1 MPPLTCG
8 LSRSLSGKE
17 QGLSL
22 IELIVAIVL
31 LAILGVGFLSMY
43 GNVTRRNASADQVA
57 PMTWFAQGVMEDE
70 LRQTELGLAPFS
82 ATQTAGPYKVV
93 ARVVSKTRKSVSTG
107 SYYSYFV
114 TVTVTCVTR
123 SCQPLILASYVYTT

>member
-1 MPPLTCG
+1 MPPLTCAP
-8 LSRSLSGKE
+8 SRALSGKE

-43 GNVTRRNASADQVA
+43 ADVTRRSASADQVA
-57 PMTWFAQGVMEDE
+57 PMTWFAQGVMEEE
-70 LRQTELGLAPFS
+70 LRQTELGLAPFN

-93 ARVVSKTRKSVSTG
+93 AQVVSQTQKRVSTG
-107 SYYSYFV
+107 SYYAYFV